1 MKITRIDMWHVAV
14 PLPAPFHPSWIPGF
28 PQHENR
34 FDLLRLGTASGL
46 EGWCAAPAM
55 GREREGWGQLL
66 GSYFLGERADDIANI
81 RQRVREMGYI
91 GHRGGGF
98 IEPACWDIVGKARNK
113 PVWALLG
120 GSGGTV
126 KLYASTGEMR
136 TGRER
141 VGEVEARVAE
151 GFECVKLRVHADT
164 LEEDVDQIR
173 TVREAVGDELK
184 LGVDSN
190 MAWRVAAIA
199 DCARWDYDRALRF
212 CKAAEEQGF
221 TWVEEPLPM
230 DDYAAM
236 ARLRAATSLKIAGGE
251 LNNQGLPEFG
261 TMLAAGCYDWYQP
274 DAIMTGGISETKA
287 IIDRVIASGADYSPH
302 TWTNGIGFAV
312 NLQLFAA
319 SPKREGKF
327 LEYPLD
333 PPGWVP
339 EARDGLLREPF
350 HHQRGSLTIPET
362 PGLGFEIDP
371 RQLRRYGRRFFTAT
385 KLRMAVTTVLDR
397 GVKLAKH
404 LGGVRDARLA
414 ARSAELDQRIAA
426 GRDPVAEAMAELEVK
441 PSVDGEVEQELA

>member
-1 MKITRIDMWHVAV
+1 MRITRIDMWHVAV
-14 PLPAPFHPSWIPGF
+14 PLPAPFRPSWIPGF

-34 FDLLRLGTASGL
+34 FDLIRLGTAGGL

-66 GSYFLGERADDIANI
+66 GSYFLGERADDIASI
-81 RQRVREMGYI
+81 RQRVREMAYL
-91 GHRGGGF
+91 GHRGGGLV
-98 IEPACWDIVGKARNK
+98 EPACWDIVGKARDK

-120 GSGGTV
+120 GSGGDV
-126 KLYASTGEMR
+126 RLYASTGEVR
-136 TGRER
+136 SGRD
-141 VGEVEARVAE
+141 RVAE
-151 GFECVKLRVHADT
+151 IEARLAEGFDCVKLRVHADT
-164 LEEDVDQIR
+164 LEEDVEQIR
-173 TVREAVGDELK
+173 TAREAVGDAVK
-184 LGVDSN
+184 LGVDAN

-212 CKAAEEQGF
+212 CEAAQDLGY

-261 TMLAAGCYDWYQP
+261 HMIAAGCYDWYQP
-274 DAIMTGGISETKA
+274 DAIMTGGVAETKA
-287 IIDRVIASGADYSPH
+287 IIDRVVASGAEYSPH
-302 TWTNGIGFAV
+302 TWTNGVGFAV

-319 SPKREGKF
+319 SPRREGKH

-350 HHQRGSLTIPET
+350 LHDRGALTIPET

-385 KLRMAVTTVLDR
+385 PLRMAVTTVLDR
-397 GVKLAKH
+397 GVSLAKH
-404 LGGVRDARLA
+404 LGSVRNARLA
-414 ARSAELDQRIAA
+414 ARSAALDEHIAA
-426 GRDPVAEAMAELEVK
+426 GGDPVADAMAALEA
-441 PSVDGEVEQELA
+441 SALGDAQQELA